1 MSPVLADAHFL
12 RPWWGL
18 LVLLWAPLLW
28 WWGRHGRGDRALR
41 RLVDAPLLAHVTVG
55 APGAG
60 HRAWRVVP
68 WLAAALATLALAGPT
83 WSRLPQASYRQDAAQ
98 VVVVSL
104 SPRMLATDV
113 KPDRMRRVRYK
124 VHDLLHANPDGSNA
138 LVAYAGAAF
147 VVAPLS
153 ADAHALDELVN
164 ALSPRVMPVA
174 GDDAAAAIR
183 TGERLLRRAG
193 QPHGQLVMVTDT
205 AGRDARA
212 AAQAAHR
219 KGVQVSVLGVGA
231 AGRTPVRTSGGQV
244 LRDGDGQPLMATRD
258 DAALR
263 ALAAAGGG
271 VYVPMDDDGGD
282 IEALRA
288 AREHAG
294 DHVAA
299 RHRVSQ
305 WRDMGPWLLLPLLAL
320 VALGFRRGWLLV
332 LPLVLLPWLPARAVA
347 AGPAP
352 AASTAASWSWWWRNG
367 DQRAAAALRDG
378 DAARARRA
386 ARSPA
391 MRGAA
396 AFRDGDLAA
405 AARDFGQLDDADG
418 WYNLGNTLAGQHK
431 YKRAIAAWGEALQ
444 RDPDMADAKANRD
457 AVRQWLKQQQ
467 DATGNGRDRKGNKG
481 DGTDGHGGKGTSGKQ
496 RGDTSTSRSRDG
508 TSAPQDHA
516 RGADG
521 QRGDPGTGHD
531 GGDGARGD
539 KPATPAGAGSTAA
552 SSPRGPASA
561 ASRTDPPSA
570 SSSGF
575 DLGRPAPATSSALPV
590 PMEKALQRVRDD
602 PGGLLR
608 RKFELEYRQRRA
620 AAGHREDT
628 P

>member
-1 MSPVLADAHFL
+1 MSHVLANAHFL

-28 WWGRHGRGDRALR
+28 WWGRHRRGDRALQ

-55 APGAG
+55 AAGAG
-60 HRAWRVVP
+60 HRAWHVVP
-68 WLAAALATLALAGPT
+68 WLAATLATLALAGPT

-183 TGERLLRRAG
+183 TGEGLLLRAG

-205 AGRDARA
+205 AGRDARV

-231 AGRTPVRTSGGQV
+231 TGRTPVRTSDGQV
-244 LRDGDGQPLMATRD
+244 LRDDDGQPLMATRD

-271 VYVPMDDDGGD
+271 VYAPMDDGGRD
-282 IEALRA
+282 IETLRA
-288 AREHAG
+288 ARNHAG

-320 VALGFRRGWLLV
+320 VALGFRRGWLLI
-332 LPLVLLPWLPARAVA
+332 LPLALLPWLPVRAEA
-347 AGPAP
+347 AGPVP
-352 AASTAASWSWWWRNG
+352 AASTVASWSWWWRNG
-367 DQRAAAALRDG
+367 DQRAAAALHDG

-396 AFRDGDLAA
+396 AFRDGDMTA
-405 AARDFGQLDDADG
+405 AAREFGQLDDAEG
-418 WYNLGNTLAGQHK
+418 WYNRGNTLAAQHK
-431 YKRAIAAWGEALQ
+431 YQRAIAAWGEALR

-457 AVRQWLKQQQ
+457 AVRQWLKRQQ
-467 DATGNGRDRKGNKG
+467 DTTGDGRDQNGRKGE
-481 DGTDGHGGKGTSGKQ
+481 GTDGRGDKGTGGKH
-496 RGDTSTSRSRDG
+496 RGDTPKSGSRGG
-508 TSAPQDHA
+508 TSASQDQA

-521 QRGDPGTGHD
+521 KRGGQQAAHD
-531 GGDGARGD
+531 SGDGARGD
-539 KPATPAGAGSTAA
+539 KPATPAGAGSSAA
-552 SSPRGPASA
+552 SPPRGPVSA
-561 ASRTDPPSA
+561 ASRADPPSA

-575 DLGRPAPATSSALPV
+575 DLGRPAPATSSALPA

-620 AAGHREDT
+620 AAGHRDDT